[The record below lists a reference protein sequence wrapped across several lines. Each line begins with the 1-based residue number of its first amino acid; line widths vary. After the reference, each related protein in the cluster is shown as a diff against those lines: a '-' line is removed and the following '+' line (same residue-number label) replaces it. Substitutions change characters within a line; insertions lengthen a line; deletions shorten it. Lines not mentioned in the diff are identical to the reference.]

1 MSNKVMFKAFLFV
14 LANAG
19 MLWFWL
25 LVFRSP
31 LPWAAWIGA
40 VAHIMVLFNLKYDKI
55 FSDN

>member
-1 MSNKVMFKAFLFV
+1 MFKAFLFI

-40 VAHIMVLFNLKYDKI
+40 VAHIMVLFNLNYQKI
-55 FSDN
+55 FSE